1 MNINSNSGQFKTQG
15 DTIKLSEQHFK
26 MKTANLW
33 EQKVSPSFKKNG
45 RSASADRPEQVWSVP
60 RVVLNNASQMHWS
73 REQEEIKTQ
82 PNCCLK
88 MFPGTSVHCSVS
100 VSLSNIMR

>member
-45 RSASADRPEQVWSVP
+45 RLLQTVQNKSGLFP
-60 RVVLNNASQMHWS
+60 VL
-73 REQEEIKTQ
+73 
-82 PNCCLK
+82 
-88 MFPGTSVHCSVS
+88 F
-100 VSLSNIMR
+100 